1 MKIRKLQL
9 VGGSSY
15 MVSLPK
21 EWISRFNL
29 KQGDEIILREF
40 DEFVVIQPQ
49 NEERE
54 EIRVEVSRIPSYDKR
69 FLKRFLGSIYSLGV
83 DRIIL
88 QQEGVGKHIT
98 EISEISHHFIGME
111 VLDCT
116 NDCVVLHI
124 FTIPDFDVITIIKRM
139 YQILS
144 GLLEEIESNLLAK
157 EPENMETINSRIHR
171 HEEDFDR
178 LYLLSVRLVN
188 RGMKKITISEW
199 DELRFM
205 LGSRMIAKF
214 YEEIADILF
223 ILSRYLWEYDI
234 DVRREV
240 HGFIVRLEEAF
251 RLGFEAFIRSDLVS
265 SQNFISLVEELTDEI
280 QESIDKN
287 QEGTILKELLIQ
299 ICRMLES
306 VGEISFNKS
315 VREMVRTY

>member
-49 NEERE
+49 KEERE